1 MSEEEELR
9 FEDLVGRLETIV
21 ERMEDEGLPLEE
33 ALEAYQ
39 QGVQLARLGHQRLDA
54 AERRLEELTARGE
67 RIERKP
73 DDET

>member
-9 FEDLVGRLETIV
+9 FEDLVGRLEAIV

-54 AERRLEELTARGE
+54 AERRLEELTARGDRVE
-67 RIERKP
+67 CEP
-73 DDET
+73 DEGT